1 MNLMSEL
8 FEKDNQ
14 LKQERK
20 KNEELLKE
28 VDRLH

>member
-1 MNLMSEL
+1 MSEL